1 MMLPRETGTTCRDMV
16 QLNALQEKYGDDLVV
31 IGCPSNTFGHQHY
44 PKDFETLDSLKYVRP
59 GGGYEPKFILTT
71 KMEVNGANE
80 EPFWAYLKACLP
92 YPSDDKGGAG
102 ADHIYNIQPNSMPI
116 QWSPVRRSDI
126 TWNFEKILIGK
137 DGVPVKRYSPKFENA
152 NIAPDIDALLK
163 A

>member
-1 MMLPRETGTTCRDMV
+1 
-16 QLNALQEKYGDDLVV
+16 
-31 IGCPSNTFGHQHY
+31 
-44 PKDFETLDSLKYVRP
+44 
-59 GGGYEPKFILTT
+59 
-71 KMEVNGANE
+71 
-80 EPFWAYLKACLP
+80 
-92 YPSDDKGGAG
+92 
-102 ADHIYNIQPNSMPI
+102 MPI